1 MVRVLITDSVDEYII
16 NGLKSRGIDIDYR
29 PGISRE
35 DLLKVVPGYEALI
48 VRGGRTKV
56 TRDVIDAASRL
67 RVIAR
72 AGVGL
77 DNIDVEY
84 AKARGGIEVINA
96 PEGSTQSVAELTI
109 GLMIAAARLVSL
121 QDRLIKGGEWP
132 KGKYMGIE
140 LFGKTLG
147 IIGFGRI
154 GQRVAELAGAIG
166 MRVIAYDVVDIGGDR
181 ASKLGVDTVGF
192 EELLKRSD
200 FIAIHVSL
208 TPSARHLIGERELQL
223 MKDGGVVI
231 VNASRGEVIDTKALL
246 KAINDGKVAAA
257 ALDVL
262 ENEPP
267 KEPWEIELVMHRGSL

>member
-1 MVRVLITDSVDEYII
+1 M
-16 NGLKSRGIDIDYR
+16 
-29 PGISRE
+29 
-35 DLLKVVPGYEALI
+35 
-48 VRGGRTKV
+48 
-56 TRDVIDAASRL
+56 
-67 RVIAR
+67 
-72 AGVGL
+72 
-77 DNIDVEY
+77 
-84 AKARGGIEVINA
+84 
-96 PEGSTQSVAELTI
+96 
-109 GLMIAAARLVSL
+109 MIAAARLVSL

>member
-84 AKARGGIEVINA
+84 AKARGIEVINA
-96 PEGSTQSVAELTI
+96 PEFNAVRCRVNHWFDDCSCKAC
-109 GLMIAAARLVSL
+109 IAS
-121 QDRLIKGGEWP
+121 G
-132 KGKYMGIE
+132 
-140 LFGKTLG
+140 
-147 IIGFGRI
+147 
-154 GQRVAELAGAIG
+154 
-166 MRVIAYDVVDIGGDR
+166 
-181 ASKLGVDTVGF
+181 
-192 EELLKRSD
+192 
-200 FIAIHVSL
+200 
-208 TPSARHLIGERELQL
+208 
-223 MKDGGVVI
+223 
-231 VNASRGEVIDTKALL
+231 
-246 KAINDGKVAAA
+246 
-257 ALDVL
+257 
-262 ENEPP
+262 
-267 KEPWEIELVMHRGSL
+267 